1 MGAFRPVIVL
11 LILLAA
17 ASARSGQAQQEST
30 RARAVAQPA
39 PQPLS
44 PPSAFR
50 VTQGDLKLTL
60 SVLRVLAAGKH
71 EQVQK
76 MLLDNQI
83 SLPQFERNLQT
94 ACLLSAER
102 HMEQANQKST
112 EQAAGTQPVTIDNL
126 QEVQSQ
132 LKANLERQ
140 FGGRGS
146 NYKESRALADREH
159 ATVDEICTLV
169 AKSSRGA
176 K

>member
-1 MGAFRPVIVL
+1 MRALRPMIVL
-11 LILLAA
+11 LLLLAA
-17 ASARSGQAQQEST
+17 ASGQAQKESGQ
-30 RARAVAQPA
+30 ARAVAQPA
-39 PQPLS
+39 PQPALS
-44 PPSAFR
+44 APTAFR
-50 VTQGDLKLTL
+50 VTEGDLKLTL
-60 SVLRVLAAGKH
+60 AVLRVLAAGQH

-76 MLLDNQI
+76 MLMENHV

-102 HMEQANQKST
+102 HMEQAAQKSAEPT
-112 EQAAGTQPVTIDNL
+112 AGTHAVTIDNL

-146 NYKESRALADREH
+146 NYKESRALADREQ

-169 AKSSRGA
+169 AKSSQGA